1 MKKYFVLSII
11 LIFLLSNFAIASSSI
26 KRYKK
31 PSTGKMIINMIL
43 WGAVGAGIGHLVNE
57 KEGWKYGATIGS
69 LAVLARQSKLR
80 IKTQILRERWSLV
93 DIAEKYQLTE
103 RYQSTEKAREKVRI
117 KVISAYD
124 PSIKLEAEKVLF
136 RFGFIVVEK
145 DANLQIKIHKKDISR
160 GQNSYYALGYT
171 TYDTGV
177 TNIILE
183 ITDNDGKKHYIDDT
197 RRYEYMQQYSDG
209 YAHSFRYQDPFLM
222 AGKRALTFAVVNFI
236 EKFDF
241 EPYR

>member
-11 LIFLLSNFAIASSSI
+11 LIFLFSNFAIASSPI

-31 PSTGKMIINMIL
+31 PSTGKVIINMIL
-43 WGAVGAGIGHLVNE
+43 WGVAGAGIGHLVNE
-57 KEGWKYGATIGS
+57 KEGWKIGATIGS

-93 DIAEKYQLTE
+93 DIAEKYKLTE
-103 RYQSTEKAREKVRI
+103 TETVRI

-124 PSIKLEAEKVLF
+124 PSMKLEAEKVLS
-136 RFGFIVVEK
+136 RFGFTIVEK
-145 DANLQIKIHKKDISR
+145 DAKLQIKIHKKDISR
-160 GQNSYYALGYT
+160 GRNSYYALGYT

-183 ITDNDGKKHYIDDT
+183 IIDDGGKKHYIDDT

-236 EKFDF
+236 EKFNFKDH
-241 EPYR
+241 R